1 MATARKIKTTCLY
14 CGMIGEME
22 IKESGFIDNPPHRL
36 HEIMCPR
43 CRRPFVRHE
52 TGEERGTA
60 NERKHQ

>member
-43 CRRPFVRHE
+43 CSRLFVHRAD
-52 TGEERGTA
+52 EERGAA
-60 NERKHQ
+60 NERKEQ